1 LPPAA
6 RGALQRLM
14 PRRWWHAAAGQAS
27 AWLHVTRCACQR
39 PDGAVGS
46 QVAARSCC
54 SSPRLVGSS
63 AACPPRPG
71 ACSAGSGRVGG
82 AAGSRSGRRAALA
95 PPSRPAGEPVVVH
108 AAGLEC
114 STGPSVESSRNRA
127 VIWAGVALGT
137 GIGSGICVPFPGRTD
152 PRSHVGLRRH
162 RSTLADCSAAR
173 IGGAGVGEQCRRAH
187 GRSVVRHHLAVDCL
201 VAKPGDGAAARRC
214 LRQDRGPSCSTGR
227 RFGLDNNRSFVR
239 LARLSCLPALPLR
252 SVGHVG

>member
-6 RGALQRLM
+6 SGALQRLM
-14 PRRWWHAAAGQAS
+14 PRRWWHTAAGQAS
-27 AWLHVTRCACQR
+27 AWLHVTLCACQR

-137 GIGSGICVPFPGRTD
+137 GIGSGICVPFPGRTARD
-152 PRSHVGLRRH
+152 PMS
-162 RSTLADCSAAR
+162 SC
-173 IGGAGVGEQCRRAH
+173 GAIVPRWLTSPPQG
-187 GRSVVRHHLAVDCL
+187 SVVPEWASS
-201 VAKPGDGAAARRC
+201 VAGRMDGVPCVTIWPWTASWPSPETAR
-214 LRQDRGPSCSTGR
+214 QPP
-227 RFGLDNNRSFVR
+227 V
-239 LARLSCLPALPLR
+239 P
-252 SVGHVG
+252 